1 MGAVPGNMKNDLKI
15 QAGAGE
21 ICESLPVEEDLS
33 YPFLSRSRIN
43 GVLAVVMQVLFVIF
57 GVKKRAAFA

>member
-1 MGAVPGNMKNDLKI
+1 MENDLKI

-33 YPFLSRSRIN
+33 YPFLSKSRIN
-43 GVLAVVMQVLFVIF
+43 EGFGSCDAVAICNFWSE
-57 GVKKRAAFA
+57 